1 VIVAASQ
8 EAQWK
13 GYVAASVYA
22 AHGYPLHSARLV
34 RLEPLG
40 NVTLPFPAVNCA
52 CFYRGI
58 DQPLAKVR
66 PASRRQVV
74 RAIEAAANR
83 AGAHVDR
90 IELLHPLAYAPIVVV
105 TPHHPKDFLREGKAP
120 LLFERL
126 WQRIEGAYVLV
137 RSRDGRL
144 VASGGYTGRSFTSFG
159 EVGWATAV

>member
-1 VIVAASQ
+1 LAHLVHHGRRVVIVGASQ

-22 AHGYPLHSARLV
+22 AHGYPLHSVRLV
-34 RLEPLG
+34 RPNPLG

-52 CFYRGI
+52 CFYRGM
-58 DQPLAKVR
+58 DEPLAKVR

-83 AGAHVDR
+83 AGAHVNL

-105 TPHHPKDFLREGKAP
+105 TPRHPKDFLRRGKAP

-126 WQRIEGAYVLV
+126 W
-137 RSRDGRL
+137 
-144 VASGGYTGRSFTSFG
+144 
-159 EVGWATAV
+159 